1 MAQITD
7 EMIKEI
13 NELSRKSKTVGLTD
27 EEKQRQQYLRAE
39 YIKAFRGNFK
49 QHLQS
54 IKVVDEKGNDVT
66 PHKIKNL
73 KKQH

>member
-49 QHLQS
+49 QQLQS
-54 IKVVDEKGNDVT
+54 LKVVDKKGNDIT
-66 PHKIKNL
+66 PQKIKNL
-73 KKQH
+73 KKHH

>member
-27 EEKQRQQYLRAE
+27 EEKQRQQYLRTE

-49 QHLQS
+49 QQLQS
-54 IKVVDEKGNDVT
+54 ITVVDKKGNDIT
-66 PHKIKNL
+66 PEKIKNL
-73 KKQH
+73 KKHH